1 MFFCFKRLIPNRV
14 CDRLSEFP
22 FGELR
27 EQGFEY
33 AFLDLDNTIA
43 SDRSTEPSEYSF
55 QIIKSLKEA
64 GFVCCLVSNAISSRS
79 ARFAQA
85 LDISYI
91 DYAGK
96 PSPKGI
102 FKAIE
107 LVGASA
113 EKTVFFGDQIF
124 TDILAANRAGV
135 YSVLVEP
142 YDRREV
148 FYVRLKRLFEYIVR
162 KACRF

>member
-1 MFFCFKRLIPNRV
+1 MFCFKRLVPNGV
-14 CDRLSEFP
+14 CDRLSDFP
-22 FGELR
+22 FGELKD
-27 EQGFEY
+27 QGFDY

-43 SDRSTEPSEYSF
+43 SDRSKEPSEYSF
-55 QIIKSLKEA
+55 RVINALKEA
-64 GFVCCLVSNAISSRS
+64 GFICCLVSNARS
-79 ARFAQA
+79 ARSAGFAKA
-85 LDISYI
+85 LDIAYV

-102 FKAIE
+102 FRAIE
-107 LVGASA
+107 LVGASV
-113 EKTVFFGDQIF
+113 EKTAFFGDQIF

-148 FYVRLKRLFEYIVR
+148 FYVRLKRLLEYIVR